1 MNYIMTENEEDM
13 NSDNP
18 TIQIKA
24 EIPSAITQYMDYL
37 IEKGYYSSR
46 EEVVRQAI
54 LDLFIDKFEVSL
66 MDLEPDLF
74 EYPSLDEIEDDDV

>member
-1 MNYIMTENEEDM
+1 MTENEEDT

-24 EIPSAITQYMDYL
+24 EIPSALTHYMDYL
-37 IEKGYYSSR
+37 IERGYYSSR

-54 LDLFIDKFEVSL
+54 LDLFIDKFEVGL

-74 EYPSLDEIEDDDV
+74 EFPSLDEIEDDDE